1 MSDYYSHRDQARPG
15 HRAGYP
21 DYADTGGSGTWIW
34 VAIVL
39 VAIVA
44 LIGVGLAGSGGEPTG
59 AGAAIEAAPTAMPDT
74 SVAPVLPAD

>member
-21 DYADTGGSGTWIW
+21 DYANTGAVGTWVW
-34 VAIVL
+34 VAILL

-44 LIGVGLAGSGGEPTG
+44 LVGLGVATGGGETSPE
-59 AGAAIEAAPTAMPDT
+59 GAAIEAAPALPDAP
-74 SVAPVLPAD
+74 VAPGLPAN